1 MNASVV
7 RLLVLFRRGRHALVA
22 LLAAFGFATAAGNAN
37 AIVDESPIARVD
49 DIRRRLLE
57 SDASLST
64 GNVTKPPAE
73 RTNVAQWWSNW
84 PNWPNWPNWRNW
96 RNF

>member
-1 MNASVV
+1 MNARPA
-7 RLLVLFRRGRHALVA
+7 RLFVLMRRGRHALVA
-22 LLAAFGFATAAGNAN
+22 FLAALGLAAAAESAN
-37 AIVDESPIARVD
+37 AGIDDAPIARVD

-57 SDASLST
+57 ADASSST
-64 GNVTKPPAE
+64 GTVTKPPAE
-73 RTNVAQWWSNW
+73 RTEVAWGNW